1 MTKERLHPLG
11 MTKVENTPAFL
22 IHRRMY
28 QGSSLLLDFFTKDFG
43 RLRLIARGA
52 RNSKTSLQ
60 MFQCLSISFKGR
72 GDLKSL
78 SQWEIADQP
87 RRLQGDD
94 LILAMYANELILR
107 LLPESDPNGDIFK
120 SYWTLL
126 ENLLNLDSN
135 EKEYAL
141 RKFENQLLED
151 LGYGLDFE
159 HDIHGEDISLDLYYE
174 FIEHQGFASNKNGV
188 FLGKT
193 LLKLANDAK
202 INLDSNELR
211 VFKKMNRKRLK
222 SLLGDKP
229 LKSKE
234 LFFVK

>member
-1 MTKERLHPLG
+1 MTR
-11 MTKVENTPAFL
+11 VENSSAFL

-43 RLRLIARGA
+43 RIRLIARGA
-52 RNSKTSLQ
+52 RKGKTSLQ

-78 SQWEIADQP
+78 SQWEIDDHP
-87 RRLQGDD
+87 RRLIGND

-107 LLPESDPNGDIFK
+107 LLPEGDEYFETFK
-120 SYWTLL
+120 SYWTFLS
-126 ENLLNLDSN
+126 NLNSFASI
-135 EKEYAL
+135 EKEFAL

-151 LGYGLDFE
+151 LGYGIDLGI
-159 HDIHGEDISLDLYYE
+159 DIDGDAIQLELNYE
-174 FIEHQGFASNKNGV
+174 FIEQQGFSLSKNGS
-188 FLGKT
+188 LQGKT
-193 LLKLANDAK
+193 LLDLSNYEDIITDK
-202 INLDSNELR
+202 NELTIL
-211 VFKKMNRKRLK
+211 KKMNRKRLK

-234 LFFVK
+234 LFFVN